1 MRVLVTGGCGYI
13 GTELIK
19 TLLNKKFKV
28 ISVDKKI
35 FGDKLPKNKNLKNLK
50 LCVSKIDKNILKRVD
65 AVIHLAAISNDPAAL
80 LNSKITWETNV
91 LYTLHLLNECKK
103 AGIKKFLFASSGSVY
118 GVSNKIKVDEKTDL
132 LPITDYNKTKMVG
145 EKLVQNFSKFFQTVI
160 IRPGTVCG
168 YSDNIRLDLTVNAM
182 TSDAIK
188 KKKINVNGGSQIRPQ
203 VHIDDMI
210 SCYLF
215 FLKKKISGTFN
226 LGFENFSI
234 EKIAKIIQENVLKC
248 KIKKNN
254 SLDIRSYRLFSG
266 KIKLV
271 GFKPTKNTNFA
282 IMDLIHNYKLNK
294 ILNLKTNYR
303 SKYLSSILKET
314 NG

>member
-1 MRVLVTGGCGYI
+1 
-13 GTELIK
+13 
-19 TLLNKKFKV
+19 
-28 ISVDKKI
+28 
-35 FGDKLPKNKNLKNLK
+35 
-50 LCVSKIDKNILKRVD
+50 
-65 AVIHLAAISNDPAAL
+65 
-80 LNSKITWETNV
+80 
-91 LYTLHLLNECKK
+91 
-103 AGIKKFLFASSGSVY
+103 
-118 GVSNKIKVDEKTDL
+118 
-132 LPITDYNKTKMVG
+132 
-145 EKLVQNFSKFFQTVI
+145 
-160 IRPGTVCG
+160 
-168 YSDNIRLDLTVNAM
+168 M

-254 SLDIRSYRLFSG
+254 SLDVRSYRLFSG
-266 KIKLV
+266 KIRLV

-303 SKYLSSILKET
+303 SKYLSDILKKT